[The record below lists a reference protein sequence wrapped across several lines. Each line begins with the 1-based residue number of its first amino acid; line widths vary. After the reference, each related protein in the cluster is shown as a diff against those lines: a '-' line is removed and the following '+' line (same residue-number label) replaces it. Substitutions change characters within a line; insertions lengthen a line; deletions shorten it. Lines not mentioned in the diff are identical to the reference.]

1 MALSP
6 GTDWHVM
13 QIAAQFVGD
22 IQLTMDLSVG
32 LNFNVNNAQLTFPP
46 NSNAPDPNA
55 FSIGDTRAS
64 T

>member
-1 MALSP
+1 
-6 GTDWHVM
+6 M

-22 IQLTMDLSVG
+22 IELTMDLSVG